1 MLELNILG
9 LPRDERDDFVKN
21 FMKDFLVDLK
31 DEQGNSNDI
40 VLQDG
45 ITVMIVN
52 KGATPLKIGVSTP
65 VLEVK
70 TDGETEDDTSVED

>member
-1 MLELNILG
+1 M
-9 LPRDERDDFVKN
+9 PRDERENLIYN
-21 FMKDFLVDLK
+21 FMGDFLVNLK
-31 DEQGNSNDI
+31 DEQGNRNDI

-65 VLEVK
+65 VLEVT